1 MFCSCNS
8 SLGNLGNPSCDTLQ
22 SVTKKIIYVPIYNS
36 LGVRNAILKTD
47 ILNESYVSA
56 KINHADESVRWYP
69 SPTIENV
76 EDTKAEAI
84 FESLNSGANIF
95 IQEGVRTFTGV
106 HVKQSATFLGKLK
119 SGKCVSF
126 GVYLI
131 DNDGNLTGSISTDGT
146 KLYPI
151 MVDKDTF
158 QPTLIKA
165 TDTTVAKV
173 QVSFEFSRIER
184 DENLKMITANDFV
197 GVDLLSLNGLLDG
210 YVAISDDTTT
220 SVTATITTSYGSF
233 TSPIKIEGL
242 LLADFTL
249 FNVTDNAAVTIT
261 SVTETSA
268 GVYVLEFA
276 AQSAADSMR
285 LTVAKTGFSVEVA
298 TWTI

>member
-22 SVTKKIIYVPIYNS
+22 SVTKKLIYVPIYNS
-36 LGVRNAILKTD
+36 LGVRNAILDSD
-47 ILNESYVSA
+47 IVNDAYVTA
-56 KINHADESVRWYP
+56 KINHTDESARWYP
-69 SPTIENV
+69 SPIIENV

-119 SGKCVSF
+119 SGKCVAF

-131 DNDGNLTGSISTDGT
+131 DNDGNLTGSMSTDGT

-173 QVSFEFSRIER
+173 QVSFEFSRIEK
-184 DENLKMITANDFV
+184 DENLKMINSQNIV
-197 GVDLLSLNGLLDG
+197 GVDMLSVNGLLDG
-210 YVAISDDTTT
+210 YVAITNDTVT
-220 SVTATITTSYGSF
+220 SVTATISTSYGSF
-233 TSPIKIEGL
+233 GSPIKIEGL
-242 LLADFTL
+242 QLADFTL
-249 FNVTDNAAVTIT
+249 FNVTDNA
-261 SVTETSA
+261 SVVISSLTETSA
-268 GVYVLEFA
+268 GVYVLDFA
-276 AQSAADSMR
+276 AQTAADSMR
-285 LTVAKTGFSVEVA
+285 LTISKTGFSIEVA